1 MKASRPDSESF
12 CFEFFRRVLAVNT
25 RLLLIVTA
33 CLFLAVPATAAQ
45 PPTITID
52 AASQVTGISAIIG
65 WTVNPN
71 GLSTSVVLRWGTTTA
86 YEQGSSYLL
95 SAPVDL
101 TLTQSNLLTGLTAN
115 TTYHYQLVATN
126 SAGATLSPDMT
137 FTTAAEIPVPVVT
150 INPATDVTAYSATI
164 TGSVNPKGIQTPVL
178 IQWGTTVGYGASKWL
193 GTVPAQNAPAPV
205 NTTLTNLIPN
215 TTYHC
220 QFAASNVFNLG
231 AVSADISFTTLE
243 GPPPPPTAVTGPAT
257 DITGTSATIYG
268 DLNPNGLD
276 TTFYFHWGTNTA
288 FGNTTPSSWVP
299 AQNTPING
307 IARSLT
313 GLSPGT
319 TYHYELVA
327 INDAGAFFGG
337 DKSFT
342 TLSAISIQGQTFIYS
357 TNNGTVTITEY
368 DGPGGAVTIP
378 STIAGLPVTAIA
390 NNVFGGV
397 TNLTSVTLPDILTSL
412 GDLAFIGCKGLTGIA
427 LPNSLT
433 YLGFASFAGCSA
445 LISASL
451 SSGLT
456 DLQNSVFQDCTSLTS
471 VTIPNSVTNIGVR
484 AFSNCGS
491 LTNLIIG
498 NGMLNIGQAA
508 FWHCTNLT
516 TVAIPASTLSID
528 MSGWGDGAFGGCTGL
543 SAINVDPLNTVYS
556 SADGVL
562 FNKAQTTLLLY
573 PQSKSAK
580 NYVMPSSVV
589 VIGDSAFINCSNLT
603 AITIGTNVAYISNWA
618 FFGCSGLTRV
628 TIPDSV
634 TNTQDAPVGAWNSVA
649 GGVFYGCSRLTNVI
663 VGKGLTHL
671 GLGTFFCENLLGVYF
686 EGNAPTPGN
695 TGWSVSVFYDSGTVY
710 YLPGTTGWDSTYA
723 GRPTK
728 LWNPQLQD
736 YSSSS
741 GPDQSHFTFTVRG
754 TADIPLLIETST
766 NPVAATWSPL
776 QTCTLTNG
784 QISFTD
790 PGCAQYP
797 VRFYRITPP

>member
-1 MKASRPDSESF
+1 MA
-12 CFEFFRRVLAVNT
+12 
-25 RLLLIVTA
+25 A
-33 CLFLAVPATAAQ
+33 CLFSSARATAAQ

-71 GLSTSVVLRWGTTTA
+71 GLSTSVVLRWGTATA
-86 YEQGSSYLL
+86 YEQGSNYFLA
-95 SAPVDL
+95 APVDL
-101 TLTQSNLLTGLTAN
+101 TLTQSNLLTGLTTN
-115 TTYHYQLVATN
+115 TTYHYQLAATN
-126 SAGATLSPDMT
+126 SAGATISPDMT

-193 GTVPAQNAPAPV
+193 GMVPAQNAPAAV
-205 NTTLTNLIPN
+205 NKTLTNLIPN

-220 QFAASNVFNLG
+220 QFAASNVLNLG
-231 AVSADISFTTLE
+231 AVSSDITFTTLE
-243 GPPPPPTAVTGPAT
+243 GPPPPPTAITGPAT
-257 DITGTSATIYG
+257 DITGTGATIYG

-288 FGNTTPSSWVP
+288 YGNTTPSSWVP
-299 AQNTPING
+299 AQTTPING

-342 TLSAISIQGQTFIYS
+342 TLGAISTQGQTFIYS
-357 TNNGTVTITEY
+357 TNNGTVIITQY
-368 DGPGGAVTIP
+368 IGPGGAVTIP

-397 TNLTSVTLPDILTSL
+397 TNLTSVTLPETLTSL
-412 GDLAFIGCKGLTGIA
+412 GDWAFVSCKGLTSIT

-433 YLGFASFAGCSA
+433 DLGFASFAGCSG

-451 SSGLT
+451 PSGLT
-456 DLQNSVFQDCTSLTS
+456 DLQNSVFQDCSSLTS
-471 VTIPNSVTNIGVR
+471 ITIPNSVTNIGVQ
-484 AFSNCGS
+484 AFENCGS

-498 NGMLNIGQAA
+498 NGVLNIGQGA
-508 FWHCTNLT
+508 FFNCSNLT
-516 TVAIPASTLSID
+516 SVAIPASTLSID
-528 MSGWGDGAFGGCTGL
+528 LNEWGYGAFGGCPSL
-543 SAINVDPLNTVYS
+543 AAINVDPLNSVYGS
-556 SADGVL
+556 VDGVL
-562 FNKAQTTLLLY
+562 FNKDQSELFVF
-573 PQSKSAK
+573 PQAK
-580 NYVMPSSVV
+580 LGNYVMPNSVT
-589 VIGDSAFINCSNLT
+589 VIGLSAFLNCSNLT

-634 TNTQDAPVGAWNSVA
+634 TNIQDAPVGAWNSVA
-649 GGVFYGCSRLTNVI
+649 GGVFYGCSSLTNVI
-663 VGKGLTHL
+663 VGKGLSHL

-695 TGWSVSVFYDSGTVY
+695 TGWSISVFYDSGTVY
-710 YLPGTTGWDSTYA
+710 YLPGTTGWGPTYA

-736 YSSSS
+736 YSFSSS
-741 GPDQSHFTFTVRG
+741 PDQSHFAFTVRG
-754 TADIPLLIETST
+754 TADIPLLLETST
-766 NPVAATWSPL
+766 NPLAATWSPL

-784 QISFTD
+784 QINFTD